1 MKTLIASLLAAIALV
16 AQPVFAD
23 DISTTI
29 ENFRGAG
36 AGEFIDDAYGYA
48 VFPSIGK
55 GGIGIGGAHGKG
67 EVYRGGK
74 LVGKTKMS
82 QITYGLQLG
91 GQVYSQMIFFRDER
105 AFDDFTSGNFE
116 FGAQA
121 TAVALTAGAQ
131 ASTHVLQLTVAVSGA
146 SEAVE
151 GVIGNVELHHA
162 LAEFVEARGL
172 SVHRHAFRTRGGARG
187 GCAGAALN
195 LDQTQTAGAER
206 VEVISGAELGNVGAN
221 HGGGAHD

>member
-1 MKTLIASLLAAIALV
+1 MRTLFISLFAVFAFI
-16 AQPVFAD
+16 AQPAFAD
-23 DISTTI
+23 DVDTAI

-36 AGEFIDDAYGYA
+36 AGDFIDDAYGYA

-67 EVYRGGK
+67 EVFVGGK
-74 LVGKTKMS
+74 KVGKTKMS

-131 ASTHVLQLTVAVSGA
+131 ASTTS
-146 SEAVE
+146 
-151 GVIGNVELHHA
+151 
-162 LAEFVEARGL
+162 
-172 SVHRHAFRTRGGARG
+172 
-187 GCAGAALN
+187 
-195 LDQTQTAGAER
+195 
-206 VEVISGAELGNVGAN
+206 
-221 HGGGAHD
+221 GGGGNISSGTDADSSKVNADDKQYDKRSGMATFTIAKGGLMYEATLGGQKFKYEPL

>member
-1 MKTLIASLLAAIALV
+1 MRTLFISLFVVFAFI
-16 AQPVFAD
+16 AQPAFAD
-23 DISTTI
+23 DVDTAI

-36 AGEFIDDAYGYA
+36 AGDFIDDAYGYA

-67 EVYRGGK
+67 EVFVGGK
-74 LVGKTKMS
+74 KVGKTKMS

-131 ASTHVLQLTVAVSGA
+131 ASTTS
-146 SEAVE
+146 
-151 GVIGNVELHHA
+151 
-162 LAEFVEARGL
+162 
-172 SVHRHAFRTRGGARG
+172 
-187 GCAGAALN
+187 
-195 LDQTQTAGAER
+195 
-206 VEVISGAELGNVGAN
+206 
-221 HGGGAHD
+221 GGGGNTSSGTDADSRKVNADDKEYDSRSGMATFTIAKGGLMYEATLGGQKFKYEPL

>member
-1 MKTLIASLLAAIALV
+1 MRTLFISLFAVFAFI
-16 AQPVFAD
+16 AQPALAD
-23 DISTTI
+23 DVDTAI

-36 AGEFIDDAYGYA
+36 AGGFIDDAYGYA

-67 EVYRGGK
+67 EVFVGGK
-74 LVGKTKMS
+74 KVGKTKMS

-131 ASTHVLQLTVAVSGA
+131 ASTTS
-146 SEAVE
+146 
-151 GVIGNVELHHA
+151 
-162 LAEFVEARGL
+162 
-172 SVHRHAFRTRGGARG
+172 
-187 GCAGAALN
+187 
-195 LDQTQTAGAER
+195 
-206 VEVISGAELGNVGAN
+206 
-221 HGGGAHD
+221 GGGGNTSSGTDADSSKVNADDKEYDSRSGMATFTIAKGGLMYEATLGGQKFKYEPL

>member
-1 MKTLIASLLAAIALV
+1 MRTLFISLFAVFALIAQPAL
-16 AQPVFAD
+16 AD
-23 DISTTI
+23 DVDTAI

-36 AGEFIDDAYGYA
+36 TGDFIDNAFGCA

-67 EVYRGGK
+67 EVFVGGK
-74 LVGKTKMS
+74 KVGKTKMS

-105 AFDDFTSGNFE
+105 AFDDFASGNFE

-131 ASTHVLQLTVAVSGA
+131 ASTST
-146 SEAVE
+146 
-151 GVIGNVELHHA
+151 
-162 LAEFVEARGL
+162 
-172 SVHRHAFRTRGGARG
+172 
-187 GCAGAALN
+187 
-195 LDQTQTAGAER
+195 
-206 VEVISGAELGNVGAN
+206 
-221 HGGGAHD
+221 GGGGNTSIGTDADSSKVNANEKQYDGRSGMAIFTIAKGGLMYEATLGGQKFKYEPI

>member
-1 MKTLIASLLAAIALV
+1 MRTLIASFVTVFALI
-16 AQPVFAD
+16 AQPALAD
-23 DISTTI
+23 DVSTTI
-29 ENFRGAG
+29 DNFRGAG
-36 AGEFIDDAYGYA
+36 AGDFIDDAYGYA

-67 EVYRGGK
+67 EVFAGGK
-74 LVGKTKMS
+74 RVGQVKMN

-131 ASTHVLQLTVAVSGA
+131 ASTTTGGGGNTSSGTDADSSKVNA
-146 SEAVE
+146 SEKQYDGRSGMAVFTIAK
-151 GVIGNVELHHA
+151 GGLMY
-162 LAEFVEARGL
+162 EATL
-172 SVHRHAFRTRGGARG
+172 GGQKFKYEP
-187 GCAGAALN
+187 L
-195 LDQTQTAGAER
+195 
-206 VEVISGAELGNVGAN
+206 
-221 HGGGAHD
+221 

>member
-1 MKTLIASLLAAIALV
+1 MRTLFISLFTIFALAAQPAL
-16 AQPVFAD
+16 AD
-23 DISTTI
+23 DVDTAI

-36 AGEFIDDAYGYA
+36 AGDFIDDSYGYA

-67 EVYRGGK
+67 EVF
-74 LVGKTKMS
+74 VGRKKVGNTKMS

-131 ASTHVLQLTVAVSGA
+131 ASTST
-146 SEAVE
+146 
-151 GVIGNVELHHA
+151 
-162 LAEFVEARGL
+162 
-172 SVHRHAFRTRGGARG
+172 
-187 GCAGAALN
+187 
-195 LDQTQTAGAER
+195 
-206 VEVISGAELGNVGAN
+206 
-221 HGGGAHD
+221 GGGGNTSSGTDADSSKVNANEKQYDGRSGMAVFTIAKGGLMYEATLGGQKFKYEPL

>member
-1 MKTLIASLLAAIALV
+1 MRTLFISLFTIFALAAQPAL
-16 AQPVFAD
+16 AD
-23 DISTTI
+23 DVDTAI

-36 AGEFIDDAYGYA
+36 AGDFIDDAYGYA

-67 EVYRGGK
+67 EVFVGGK
-74 LVGKTKMS
+74 KVGKTKMS

-131 ASTHVLQLTVAVSGA
+131 ASTST
-146 SEAVE
+146 
-151 GVIGNVELHHA
+151 
-162 LAEFVEARGL
+162 
-172 SVHRHAFRTRGGARG
+172 
-187 GCAGAALN
+187 
-195 LDQTQTAGAER
+195 
-206 VEVISGAELGNVGAN
+206 
-221 HGGGAHD
+221 GGGGNTSSGTDADSSKVNASDKQYDGRSGMAIFTIAKGGLMYEATLGGQKFKYEPL

>member
-1 MKTLIASLLAAIALV
+1 MRALFISLITVFALV
-16 AQPVFAD
+16 AQPAFAD
-23 DISTTI
+23 DVETTI

-36 AGEFIDDAYGYA
+36 AGDFIDDAYGYA

-67 EVYRGGK
+67 EVFVSGK
-74 LVGKTKMS
+74 RVGQTKMN

-131 ASTHVLQLTVAVSGA
+131 ASTS
-146 SEAVE
+146 S
-151 GVIGNVELHHA
+151 
-162 LAEFVEARGL
+162 
-172 SVHRHAFRTRGGARG
+172 
-187 GCAGAALN
+187 
-195 LDQTQTAGAER
+195 
-206 VEVISGAELGNVGAN
+206 
-221 HGGGAHD
+221 GGGGNTSSGTDADSSKVNADDKKYDSRSGMATFTIAKGGLMYEATLGGQKFKYEPL

>member
-1 MKTLIASLLAAIALV
+1 MRTLFISLFAVFAFI
-16 AQPVFAD
+16 AQPAFAD
-23 DISTTI
+23 DVDTAI

-36 AGEFIDDAYGYA
+36 AGDFIDDAYGYA

-55 GGIGIGGAHGKG
+55 G
-67 EVYRGGK
+67 EVFVGGK
-74 LVGKTKMS
+74 KVGKTKMS

-131 ASTHVLQLTVAVSGA
+131 ASTTS
-146 SEAVE
+146 
-151 GVIGNVELHHA
+151 
-162 LAEFVEARGL
+162 
-172 SVHRHAFRTRGGARG
+172 
-187 GCAGAALN
+187 
-195 LDQTQTAGAER
+195 
-206 VEVISGAELGNVGAN
+206 
-221 HGGGAHD
+221 GGGGNTSSGTDADSSKVNADDKEYDSRSGMATFTIAKGGLMYEATLGGQKFKYEPL

>member
-1 MKTLIASLLAAIALV
+1 MKTLIASLFAAIALV
-16 AQPVFAD
+16 AQPVLAD

-29 ENFRGAG
+29 DNFRGAG

-91 GQVYSQMIFFRDER
+91 GQVYSQIIFFRDER

-131 ASTHVLQLTVAVSGA
+131 ASTSSGGGGNTSSGTDADSSKVNA
-146 SEAVE
+146 SEKQYDGRSGMATFTIAK
-151 GVIGNVELHHA
+151 GGLMY
-162 LAEFVEARGL
+162 EATL
-172 SVHRHAFRTRGGARG
+172 GGQKFKYEP
-187 GCAGAALN
+187 L
-195 LDQTQTAGAER
+195 
-206 VEVISGAELGNVGAN
+206 
-221 HGGGAHD
+221 

>member
-1 MKTLIASLLAAIALV
+1 MRTLFISLFAVFTLIAQSAL
-16 AQPVFAD
+16 AD
-23 DISTTI
+23 DVDTAI

-36 AGEFIDDAYGYA
+36 AGDFIDDAYGYA

-67 EVYRGGK
+67 EVFVGGK
-74 LVGKTKMS
+74 KVGKTKMS

-91 GQVYSQMIFFRDER
+91 GQVYGQMIFFRDER

-131 ASTHVLQLTVAVSGA
+131 ASTTS
-146 SEAVE
+146 
-151 GVIGNVELHHA
+151 
-162 LAEFVEARGL
+162 
-172 SVHRHAFRTRGGARG
+172 
-187 GCAGAALN
+187 
-195 LDQTQTAGAER
+195 
-206 VEVISGAELGNVGAN
+206 
-221 HGGGAHD
+221 GGGGNTSSGTDATRIPAKLTLTTRNMTAAAAWPHLPLPRVV

>member
-1 MKTLIASLLAAIALV
+1 MKTLIASLLSAIALV

-131 ASTHVLQLTVAVSGA
+131 ASTSSGGGGNTSSGTDADSSKVNA
-146 SEAVE
+146 SEKQYDGRSGMATFTIAK
-151 GVIGNVELHHA
+151 GGLMY
-162 LAEFVEARGL
+162 EATL
-172 SVHRHAFRTRGGARG
+172 GG
-187 GCAGAALN
+187 
-195 LDQTQTAGAER
+195 QKFKYEP
-206 VEVISGAELGNVGAN
+206 I
-221 HGGGAHD
+221 

>member
-1 MKTLIASLLAAIALV
+1 MRIIVATLLTLFAV
-16 AQPVFAD
+16 ATQPVWAED
-23 DISTTI
+23 VSTTI

-36 AGEFIDDAYGYA
+36 ASEFIDGSYGYA

-67 EVYRGGK
+67 EVHVKGK
-74 LVGKTKMS
+74 RVGKTKMS

-131 ASTHVLQLTVAVSGA
+131 ASTSTGGGGNTSSGTDSDSSKVSA
-146 SEAVE
+146 SERQYDDRSGMATFTIAK
-151 GVIGNVELHHA
+151 GGLMY
-162 LAEFVEARGL
+162 EATL
-172 SVHRHAFRTRGGARG
+172 GGQKFKYEE
-187 GCAGAALN
+187 
-195 LDQTQTAGAER
+195 D
-206 VEVISGAELGNVGAN
+206 
-221 HGGGAHD
+221 

>member
-1 MKTLIASLLAAIALV
+1 MRTLFISLFAVFALIA
-16 AQPVFAD
+16 QPTFAD
-23 DISTTI
+23 DVDTAI

-36 AGEFIDDAYGYA
+36 AGDFIDDAYGYA

-67 EVYRGGK
+67 EVFRGGK
-74 LVGKTKMS
+74 KVGKTKMS

-131 ASTHVLQLTVAVSGA
+131 ASTTS
-146 SEAVE
+146 
-151 GVIGNVELHHA
+151 
-162 LAEFVEARGL
+162 
-172 SVHRHAFRTRGGARG
+172 
-187 GCAGAALN
+187 
-195 LDQTQTAGAER
+195 
-206 VEVISGAELGNVGAN
+206 
-221 HGGGAHD
+221 GGGGNTSSGTDADSSKVNADDKEYDTRSGMATFTIAKGGLMYEATLGGQKFKYEPL

>member
-1 MKTLIASLLAAIALV
+1 MLKRGKYLMRTLFISLFTIFALV
-16 AQPVFAD
+16 AQPAWAD
-23 DISTTI
+23 DVDTAI

-36 AGEFIDDAYGYA
+36 AGDFIDDSYGYA

-67 EVYRGGK
+67 EVFVGGK
-74 LVGKTKMS
+74 KVGKTKMS

-131 ASTHVLQLTVAVSGA
+131 ASTST
-146 SEAVE
+146 
-151 GVIGNVELHHA
+151 
-162 LAEFVEARGL
+162 
-172 SVHRHAFRTRGGARG
+172 
-187 GCAGAALN
+187 
-195 LDQTQTAGAER
+195 
-206 VEVISGAELGNVGAN
+206 
-221 HGGGAHD
+221 GGGGNTSSGTDADSSKVNANEKQYDGRSGMAIFTIAKGGLMYEATLGGQKFKYEPL

>member
-1 MKTLIASLLAAIALV
+1 MRTLLISLLTAVALIA
-16 AQPVFAD
+16 QPAFAD
-23 DISTTI
+23 DVDTAI

-36 AGEFIDDAYGYA
+36 AGDFIDDAYGYA

-67 EVYRGGK
+67 EVFVGGK
-74 LVGKTKMS
+74 KVGKTKMS

-121 TAVALTAGAQ
+121 
-131 ASTHVLQLTVAVSGA
+131 STTS
-146 SEAVE
+146 
-151 GVIGNVELHHA
+151 
-162 LAEFVEARGL
+162 
-172 SVHRHAFRTRGGARG
+172 
-187 GCAGAALN
+187 
-195 LDQTQTAGAER
+195 
-206 VEVISGAELGNVGAN
+206 
-221 HGGGAHD
+221 GGGGNTSSGTDADSSKVNADDKEYDSRSGMATFTIAKGGLMYEATLGGQKFKYEPL

>member
-1 MKTLIASLLAAIALV
+1 MRTLFISLFAVFAFI
-16 AQPVFAD
+16 AQPAFAD
-23 DISTTI
+23 DVDTAI

-36 AGEFIDDAYGYA
+36 AGDFIDDAYGFA

-67 EVYRGGK
+67 EVFVGGK
-74 LVGKTKMS
+74 KVGKTKRS

-91 GQVYSQMIFFRDER
+91 GQVFSHMIFFRDER

-131 ASTHVLQLTVAVSGA
+131 ASTTS
-146 SEAVE
+146 
-151 GVIGNVELHHA
+151 
-162 LAEFVEARGL
+162 
-172 SVHRHAFRTRGGARG
+172 
-187 GCAGAALN
+187 
-195 LDQTQTAGAER
+195 
-206 VEVISGAELGNVGAN
+206 
-221 HGGGAHD
+221 GGGGNTSSGTDADSSKVNADDKEYDSRSGMATFTIAKGGLMYEATLGGQKFKYEPL

>member
-1 MKTLIASLLAAIALV
+1 MRTLFISLFAVFAFI
-16 AQPVFAD
+16 AQPALAD
-23 DISTTI
+23 DVDTAI

-36 AGEFIDDAYGYA
+36 AGDFIDDAYGYA
-48 VFPSIGK
+48 VFPSSGK

-67 EVYRGGK
+67 EVFVGGK
-74 LVGKTKMS
+74 KVGKTKMS

-131 ASTHVLQLTVAVSGA
+131 ASTTS
-146 SEAVE
+146 
-151 GVIGNVELHHA
+151 
-162 LAEFVEARGL
+162 
-172 SVHRHAFRTRGGARG
+172 
-187 GCAGAALN
+187 
-195 LDQTQTAGAER
+195 
-206 VEVISGAELGNVGAN
+206 
-221 HGGGAHD
+221 GGGGNTSSGTDADSSKVNADDKEYDSRSGMATFTIAKGGLMYEATLGGQKFKYESL

>member
-1 MKTLIASLLAAIALV
+1 MRTLFISLFTIFALT
-16 AQPVFAD
+16 AQPALAD
-23 DISTTI
+23 DVDTAI

-36 AGEFIDDAYGYA
+36 AGDFIDNAYGYA

-67 EVYRGGK
+67 EVFRGGK
-74 LVGKTKMS
+74 KVGKTKMS

-131 ASTHVLQLTVAVSGA
+131 ASTST
-146 SEAVE
+146 
-151 GVIGNVELHHA
+151 
-162 LAEFVEARGL
+162 
-172 SVHRHAFRTRGGARG
+172 
-187 GCAGAALN
+187 
-195 LDQTQTAGAER
+195 
-206 VEVISGAELGNVGAN
+206 
-221 HGGGAHD
+221 GGGGNTSSGTDADSSKVNADDKQYDKRSGMAIFTIAKGGLMYEATLGGQKFKYEPL

>member
-1 MKTLIASLLAAIALV
+1 MRTLFISLFAVFAFI
-16 AQPVFAD
+16 AQPAFAD
-23 DISTTI
+23 DVDTAI

-36 AGEFIDDAYGYA
+36 AGDFIDDAYGYA

-67 EVYRGGK
+67 EVFVGGK
-74 LVGKTKMS
+74 KVGKTKMS

-131 ASTHVLQLTVAVSGA
+131 ASTTS
-146 SEAVE
+146 
-151 GVIGNVELHHA
+151 
-162 LAEFVEARGL
+162 
-172 SVHRHAFRTRGGARG
+172 
-187 GCAGAALN
+187 
-195 LDQTQTAGAER
+195 
-206 VEVISGAELGNVGAN
+206 
-221 HGGGAHD
+221 GGGGNTSSGTDADSSKVNADDKQYDSRSGMATFTIAKAGLMDEATLGGQKLKYESL

>member
-131 ASTHVLQLTVAVSGA
+131 ASTSSGGGGNTSSGTDADSSKVNA
-146 SEAVE
+146 SEKQYDGRSGMATFTIAK
-151 GVIGNVELHHA
+151 GGLMY
-162 LAEFVEARGL
+162 EATL
-172 SVHRHAFRTRGGARG
+172 GGQKFKYEP
-187 GCAGAALN
+187 L
-195 LDQTQTAGAER
+195 
-206 VEVISGAELGNVGAN
+206 
-221 HGGGAHD
+221 